1 MRDTHEYLVD
11 TKFPEFNLYDEKRK
25 IITEEEINGKWSVI
39 FFYPKDESP
48 GCTLQSCSFRD
59 KYEEFNNLG
68 VQIFGVSSDSVSSH
82 KKFKEKHN
90 LQYSLLSDKRGI
102 LAESLKLKKNL
113 GFLPARVTL
122 IVNPEGIIIYAHT
135 SQLGVTGHV
144 RKALKEIKVREIK
157 I

>member
-90 LQYSLLSDKRGI
+90 LQYSLLSDKRSI

>member
-1 MRDTHEYLVD
+1 MKDTHEYLVN

-25 IITEEEINGKWSVI
+25 FITEEDINGKWSVI

-82 KKFKEKHN
+82 KRFKKRHN
-90 LQYSLLSDKRGI
+90 LQYSLLSDKGGI
-102 LAESLKLKKNL
+102 LAESLRLKKNL

-144 RKALKEIKVREIK
+144 RKALNEIKVREIK

>member
-90 LQYSLLSDKRGI
+90 LQYSLLSDKGGI
-102 LAESLKLKKNL
+102 LVERLKLKKNL

>member
-1 MRDTHEYLVD
+1 MKDTHEYLVD

-25 IITEEEINGKWSVI
+25 FITEEDINGKWSVI

-82 KKFKEKHN
+82 KRFKKRHN
-90 LQYSLLSDKRGI
+90 LQYSLLSDKGGI
-102 LAESLKLKKNL
+102 LAESLRLKKNL

>member
-68 VQIFGVSSDSVSSH
+68 IQIFGVSSDSVSSH

>member
-11 TKFPEFNLYDEKRK
+11 TKFPEFNLYDEKREL
-25 IITEEEINGKWSVI
+25 ITREDINGKWSVI

-90 LQYSLLSDKRGI
+90 LQYSLLSDKGGI
-102 LAESLKLKKNL
+102 LAERLKLKKNL

>member
-1 MRDTHEYLVD
+1 MKDAHEYLVD

-25 IITEEEINGKWSVI
+25 FITEEDINGKWSVI

-59 KYEEFNNLG
+59 KYEEFDNLG
-68 VQIFGVSSDSVSSH
+68 VQVFGVSSDSVSSH

-90 LQYSLLSDKRGI
+90 LQYSLLSDKEGI
-102 LAESLKLKKNL
+102 LAERLRLKKNL

-122 IVNPEGIIIYAHT
+122 IVDPERIIVYVHT

>member
-11 TKFPEFNLYDEKRK
+11 TKFPEFNLYDEKREL
-25 IITEEEINGKWSVI
+25 ITREDINGKWSVI

-90 LQYSLLSDKRGI
+90 LQYSLLSDKGGI
-102 LAESLKLKKNL
+102 LAERLKLKKNL

-135 SQLGVTGHV
+135 SQLGVTAHV

>member
-1 MRDTHEYLVD
+1 MKDTHEYLVD

-25 IITEEEINGKWSVI
+25 FITEEDINGKWSVI

-59 KYEEFNNLG
+59 KYEEFNTLG

-90 LQYSLLSDKRGI
+90 LQYSLLSDKGSI
-102 LAESLKLKKNL
+102 LAENLGLKKNF

-144 RKALKEIKVREIK
+144 RKALNEIKVREIK

>member
-90 LQYSLLSDKRGI
+90 LQYSLLSDKGGI
-102 LAESLKLKKNL
+102 LAERLKLKKNL